1 MRRDDLTK
9 IILPEEKL
17 PKFWYNVQAD
27 MPTPVSPALNPQTQQ
42 PLGPADLAPMFA
54 MGLVEQEVSTERYI
68 EIPAEV
74 RELYKQWRP
83 APLFRAHGLEKA
95 LDTPCRIYY
104 KYEGVSPV
112 GSHKLNSAL
121 PQVFYNKIEGIK
133 RLTTETG
140 AGQWGTA
147 LALACKLFDLECL
160 VYMVRVSYNQKPY
173 RRLIMNVYGA
183 ECIPSPSDRTAS
195 GRAELAKAPDTP
207 GTLAMAISEAV
218 EDALQREDTHYSL
231 GSVLNHVC
239 LHQSIIGQ
247 EVKLQMEM
255 IDDYP
260 DIVIGCCGG
269 GSNFAG
275 IAFPFIPDKLAG
287 KNIRLL
293 AVEPGACP
301 TLTRGTFAYDFG
313 DVAGFTPLLKMYT
326 LGHDFTPA
334 GIHAGGLRY
343 HGASPLLSQLYADGL
358 FEATSVMQKGVFEAA
373 MMFAQT
379 EGIVPA
385 PESSHAIRTAID
397 EALKAK
403 EEGISKAIV
412 FNLSGHGQLDLNAY
426 DNYLSGEMQDYAP
439 SDEDIQKGLQTLPVI
454 KG

>member
-1 MRRDDLTK
+1 MSRDDLTK
-9 IILPEEKL
+9 IILPEDKI

-27 MPTPVSPALNPQTQQ
+27 MPTPLSPGLHPGTKE
-42 PLGPADLAPMFA
+42 PLGPADLAPLFP
-54 MGLVEQEVSTERYI
+54 MGLIAQEVSTERYI
-68 EIPAEV
+68 EIPPEV
-74 RELYKQWRP
+74 RELYKKWRP

-95 LDTPCRIYY
+95 LATPCRIYY

-121 PQVFYNKIEGIK
+121 AQAYYNKAEGIK

-147 LALACKLFDLECL
+147 LALACKLFDLECM
-160 VYMVRVSYNQKPY
+160 VYMVRVSYDQKPY
-173 RRLIMNVYGA
+173 RRIIMGVYGA
-183 ECIPSPSDRTAS
+183 DCVPSPSNLTQS
-195 GRAELAKAPDTP
+195 GRDALAKNPDTP
-207 GTLAMAISEAV
+207 GTLAIAISEAV
-218 EDALQREDTHYSL
+218 EDAVQRDDTHYAL

-239 LHQSIIGQ
+239 LHQTIIGQ

-255 IDDYP
+255 VDDYP

-275 IAFPFIPDKLAG
+275 IALPFVPDKLAG
-287 KNIRLL
+287 KPVRLV
-293 AVEPGACP
+293 AVEPAACP
-301 TLTRGTFAYDFG
+301 TLTRGVFAYDFG

-343 HGASPLLSQLYADGL
+343 HGDSPLISQLYHDGL

-373 MMFAQT
+373 LLFAQT

-397 EALKAK
+397 EALKGK
-403 EEGISKAIV
+403 EEGAARSIV
-412 FNLSGHGQLDLNAY
+412 FNLSGHGHLDLNAY
-426 DNYLSGEMQDYAP
+426 ENYTSGAMEDVAP
-439 SDEDIQKGLQTLPVI
+439 NDAQIQASLKNLPTV
-454 KG
+454 